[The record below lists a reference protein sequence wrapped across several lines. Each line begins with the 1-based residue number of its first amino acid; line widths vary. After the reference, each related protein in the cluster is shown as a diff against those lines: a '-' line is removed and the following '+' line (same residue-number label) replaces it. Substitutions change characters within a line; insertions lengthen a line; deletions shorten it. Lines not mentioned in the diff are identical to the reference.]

1 MDSNL
6 ENKVKETLENIKPWQ
21 RVPTNVRGMFLVK
34 TPSSGRQETVMIEIN
49 PVDAQG
55 NPIKRRGIFLK
66 KSSEL
71 EGFVDVMQNNK
82 VKDLL
87 KVLEKI
93 TGVNT
98 DIEIDP
104 IEI

>member
-1 MDSNL
+1 MDGNL

-21 RVPTNVRGMFLVK
+21 RVPTNVSGVFLVK
-34 TPSSGRQETVMIEIN
+34 TPSSGKQETVMIEIN
-49 PVDAQG
+49 PIDVQG

-71 EGFVDVMQNNK
+71 EGFIDVMQNNK
-82 VKDLL
+82 VKDLM

-93 TGVNT
+93 TGVNS
-98 DIEIDP
+98 DKEIDP

>member
-1 MDSNL
+1 MDGNL

-21 RVPTNVRGMFLVK
+21 RVPTNVSGVFLVK
-34 TPSSGRQETVMIEIN
+34 TPSSGKQETVMIEIN
-49 PVDAQG
+49 PIDAQG

-71 EGFVDVMQNNK
+71 EGFVEVMQNNK

-87 KVLEKI
+87 NVLEKI
-93 TGVNT
+93 AGVNST
-98 DIEIDP
+98 KKIEP